1 MSAGVL
7 LPRSGGTGLGSGL
20 LPSNKS
26 FEMGGRKSTTAGAGL
41 GGTIVKAEFS
51 DMFLRQD
58 QLEGDS
64 NSSSNLAKVSAIVS
78 ACVYVIFVLIT
89 LYYVS
94 TGILCVA
101 QTQAVATTFG
111 LPKLSGAQ
119 K

>member
-1 MSAGVL
+1 ML